1 MTTNTAIVAGSRSNA
16 QASYCALKPSYCALK
31 ASYCALVEG
40 QQDNARPTVA
50 LNLENLLETVG
61 AAK

>member
-1 MTTNTAIVAGSRSNA
+1 MTTNVAVVADSRADS
-16 QASYCALKPSYCALK
+16 QASYCALKASYCALK

-40 QQDNARPTVA
+40 QQDNRPTIA
-50 LNLENLLETVG
+50 LSLENLFETVG